1 MEPMVTLQPTHAFS
15 ARISLMK
22 ANAYLLV
29 LLVPMY
35 MWLMATASAVI
46 VPMPIETAMIVTTLS

>member
-1 MEPMVTLQPTHAFS
+1 MTLQPTHAFS

-46 VPMPIETAMIVTTLS
+46 APMLIETVMTVITLN